1 MIKFNDKILF
11 EYEYDDL
18 RSENSLSFNFS
29 KYDDMINDN
38 NKIAINN
45 NKKNIFFYIINKPNK
60 KRFMIKL
67 KINPKNY

>member
-1 MIKFNDKILF
+1 MINFNDKILF

-45 NKKNIFFYIINKPNK
+45 NKKNIFFYKPNK

>member
-1 MIKFNDKILF
+1 MINFNDKILF

-45 NKKNIFFYIINKPNK
+45 NKKIYFFIYIEIKIIK
-60 KRFMIKL
+60 KKE
-67 KINPKNY
+67 K